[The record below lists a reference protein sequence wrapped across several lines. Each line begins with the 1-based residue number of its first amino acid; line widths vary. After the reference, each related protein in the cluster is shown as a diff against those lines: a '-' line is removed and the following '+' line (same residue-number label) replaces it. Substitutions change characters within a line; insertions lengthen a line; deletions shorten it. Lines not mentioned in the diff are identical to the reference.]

1 MCSSQC
7 CNLLCKELTDDV
19 VGAVHAEEQPLPGG
33 DGGGAAGDVAPEP
46 SEPAPQDSQA
56 AGNTGTAGSSSE
68 VTLGTFR
75 QLLQLLAQQVEDM
88 EALLPAVDVD
98 TVRINV
104 QQLRTDI
111 VPWPKRRL
119 QELHSMLPALSSGGV
134 T

>member
-1 MCSSQC
+1 VQ
-7 CNLLCKELTDDV
+7 KEWTDTSV
-19 VGAVHAEEQPLPGG
+19 WRGAHAEEQPLPGAE
-33 DGGGAAGDVAPEP
+33 GGGGGEVAPEP

-56 AGNTGTAGSSSE
+56 AGANGSSGSSSE

-111 VPWPKRRL
+111 LPWPKRRL
-119 QELHSMLPALSSGGV
+119 QELHSMLPALASGGV